1 MPVYGLTGGIG
12 AGKSTVCR
20 LLQELGITVVAA
32 DEVGR
37 QVVAPGSAGL
47 AAIGAAFGPE
57 VLTPSG
63 ALDRQALGTLVFAHA
78 AKRRQLEA
86 IMHPLVKQQSQAIF
100 AELSQAGVP
109 IIVYESALLFE
120 TDRHQE
126 MQGIILVTASEAQRV
141 ARVQQRD
148 GRTADAVRAR
158 IQAQMDD
165 ATKRQR
171 ADYILDNT
179 GNIADLR
186 QQVRTLV
193 ARLQQGLGPDVR

>member
-1 MPVYGLTGGIG
+1 
-12 AGKSTVCR
+12 
-20 LLQELGITVVAA
+20 
-32 DEVGR
+32 
-37 QVVAPGSAGL
+37 
-47 AAIGAAFGPE
+47 
-57 VLTPSG
+57 
-63 ALDRQALGTLVFAHA
+63 
-78 AKRRQLEA
+78 
-86 IMHPLVKQQSQAIF
+86 MHPLVKQQSQAIF

-109 IIVYESALLFE
+109 LIVYESALLFE

-165 ATKRQR
+165 TTKRQR

-179 GNIADLR
+179 GNITDLR
-186 QQVRTLV
+186 HQVRTLV
-193 ARLQQGLGPDVR
+193 ARLQQGLGPGVG